1 MKIGCIV
8 FLKTPYEEPKKLPFI
23 LIFHDLL
30 RSGWGGYDFT
40 ENEFS
45 LQLSPSKEKRGLW
58 L

>member
-1 MKIGCIV
+1 MKNQKIAIYINIPRPSTIGV
-8 FLKTPYEEPKKLPFI
+8 
-23 LIFHDLL
+23 
-30 RSGWGGYDFT
+30 GGGYDFT

>member
-1 MKIGCIV
+1 MYC